1 MKRVFFVFLFFC
13 NVLFSE
19 LTSNI
24 NSLSSIK
31 SLKLNAKES
40 FNDGKNKRIA
50 EYELSIELPD
60 KMKKV
65 QFLPEI
71 NKGEI
76 YIYMKDEK
84 VVYLPF
90 FNEVTKG
97 KIPAGESSVV
107 DYLNR
112 IVELEKKDKN
122 FKEDF
127 NNNSSVVFQG
137 KENERIILNN
147 IKNIDGFRFPTNIE
161 VYNGESKVL
170 DIILENISFN
180 PKFEKDEFQLKNE

>member
-1 MKRVFFVFLFFC
+1 
-13 NVLFSE
+13 
-19 LTSNI
+19 
-24 NSLSSIK
+24 
-31 SLKLNAKES
+31 
-40 FNDGKNKRIA
+40 
-50 EYELSIELPD
+50 
-60 KMKKV
+60 MKKV

-76 YIYMKDEK
+76 YIYSKDEK

-97 KIPAGESSVV
+97 KIPAGESNVA

-112 IVELEKKDKN
+112 IIELEKKDKN

-127 NNNSSVVFQG
+127 NKNSSVVFQS
-137 KENERIILNN
+137 KDNERIILNN

-161 VYNGESKVL
+161 VYNGENKVL

>member
-76 YIYMKDEK
+76 YIYLKDEK
-84 VVYLPF
+84 IVYLPF

-112 IVELEKKDKN
+112 IIDLEKKDKN
-122 FKEDF
+122 FKEDY
-127 NNNSSVVFQG
+127 NKNSSVVFQS
-137 KENERIILNN
+137 KDNERIILNN

-161 VYNGESKVL
+161 VYNGENKVL

-180 PKFEKDEFQLKNE
+180 PKFEIDEFRLKNE

>member
-60 KMKKV
+60 RMKKV

-76 YIYMKDEK
+76 YIYSKDERI
-84 VVYLPF
+84 VYLPF

-97 KIPAGESSVV
+97 KIPVGEASVV

-112 IVELEKKDKN
+112 IIELEKKDKN

-127 NNNSSVVFQG
+127 NKNSSVVFQS
-137 KENERIILNN
+137 KDNERIILNN

-161 VYNGESKVL
+161 VYSGENKVL
-170 DIILENISFN
+170 DIILDNISFN

>member
-1 MKRVFFVFLFFC
+1 MKRVFFIFLFFC

-31 SLKLNAKES
+31 SLKLNAKET
-40 FNDGKNKRIA
+40 FNDGKNKRVA

-76 YIYMKDEK
+76 YIYSKDERI
-84 VVYLPF
+84 VYLPF

-107 DYLNR
+107 DYLNK
-112 IVELEKKDKN
+112 IIELEKKDKS

-127 NNNSSVVFQG
+127 NKNSSVVFQS
-137 KENERIILNN
+137 KDNERIILNN

-161 VYNGESKVL
+161 VYSGENKVL